1 MRGVALICV
10 LSLIMSA
17 FVYRCDINRS
27 ASAPQM
33 ASFRLFVLKVQV
45 NISQVYYLLPL
56 DVNGSPG
63 DDGPVSLGLHVVVQV
78 RCALVLMPV
87 DLVAGRQS
95 AETVIPFVL
104 FFILQAV
111 VESVKLPAL
120 SFVHLAAQQDVMG
133 GWHVSG
139 HARELVAFLRQG
151 AGVAFTVR
159 VDWPVVVG
167 SRAVLASFL
176 ASKKT
181 GFVAISVLLAVARI
195 SMLMAATSHH

>member
-10 LSLIMSA
+10 LSLIMIA
-17 FVYRCDINRS
+17 FIYRCDINRS

-33 ASFRLFVLKVQV
+33 ASFRLFVLKGQV

-78 RCALVLMPV
+78 RCALVFVPV

-95 AETVIPFVL
+95 AEAVVPFVL
-104 FFILQAV
+104 FVILQAV
-111 VESVKLPAL
+111 VQGIELPAL
-120 SFVHLAAQQDVMG
+120 SLVHLAAQQDVMG
-133 GWHVSG
+133 GWSVSG

-151 AGVAFTVR
+151 ARVAFAVR
-159 VDWPVVVG
+159 VDRPIVVG

-176 ASKKT
+176 ASKKAS
-181 GFVAISVLLAVARI
+181 FVAISALLAVARI